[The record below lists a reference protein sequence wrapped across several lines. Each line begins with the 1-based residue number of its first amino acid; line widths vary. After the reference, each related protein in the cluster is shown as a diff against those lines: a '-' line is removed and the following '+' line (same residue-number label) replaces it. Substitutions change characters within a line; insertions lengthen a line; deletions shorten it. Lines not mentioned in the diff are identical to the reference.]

1 MEHHL
6 VKDLRKCMNREK
18 KIPSPVLIQLIKLLQ
33 TILNGPK
40 MMMAC
45 FFGFFV
51 FFFLSQ
57 GRSETE

>member
-1 MEHHL
+1 
-6 VKDLRKCMNREK
+6 MNREK